1 MIIQHSAQ
9 DAIFGISDRDFD
21 KLDSFPLNQVS
32 SSFLLCFLFTR
43 SRCIKTRLRQ
53 IVYLYNLGRYAVY
66 LMQFALKCELRKS
79 QDFIKRLEM
88 HDIIFF
94 KLIGWCFSKVW
105 RSYMLQKIC
114 AKFSVTLKISMY
126 FGKVVRARAGFQ
138 EFYSKNGEFRLD
150 LM

>member
-66 LMQFALKCELRKS
+66 LMQFALKCDLRKS

-88 HDIIFF
+88 HDMILEIDNIMFF
-94 KLIGWCFSKVW
+94 KSLKKIYF
-105 RSYMLQKIC
+105 LHKIC
-114 AKFSVTLKISMY
+114 AKFRFTLKISMY
-126 FGKVVRARAGFQ
+126 FGKAVRVGGFQ
-138 EFYSKNGEFRLD
+138 EIYLKNGEFRLD
-150 LM
+150 